1 MKTWE
6 RFNQVSS
13 SKTGETANKEK
24 WVLGLDGEEKGRI
37 KNDRFLT
44 WVTAYAAQTEKQFA
58 AGDRFRKTGFF
69 SLGLNSEE

>member
-44 WVTAYAAQTEKQFA
+44 WVTAYAAQTENLQQETDSGKRGSFH
-58 AGDRFRKTGFF
+58 
-69 SLGLNSEE
+69 LV